1 MKDFLGALRNGTVMA
16 DGAMGSYLFE
26 RMGRLSKINHVHK
39 ALNVLNP

>member
-16 DGAMGSYLFE
+16 DEAMGSYLFE
-26 RMGRLSKINHVHK
+26 RTGRLPEINHVYE